1 MLLLLVL
8 ELLVLTLLRPDLA
21 GYCYI
26 NNAAVAVQM
35 LRAQKGAQRV
45 AVVDLDYHAGNGER
59 L

>member
-1 MLLLLVL
+1 ML